1 MMTKTNKPFIR
12 AGYRRL
18 INLDHVQDISWTFDE
33 NGGDTQVTII
43 FANGSIVDLFLDDEE
58 FSDMLGGLT
67 HAQI

>member
-18 INLDHVQDISWTFDE
+18 INLDYVQDISWTFDE

-43 FANGSIVDLFLDDEE
+43 FASGSIVDLFLDDEE

-67 HAQI
+67 YAQI